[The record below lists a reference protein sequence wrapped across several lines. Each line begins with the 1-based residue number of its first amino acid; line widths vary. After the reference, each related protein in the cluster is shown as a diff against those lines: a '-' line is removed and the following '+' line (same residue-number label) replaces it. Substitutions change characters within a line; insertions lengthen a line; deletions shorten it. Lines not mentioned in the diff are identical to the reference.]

1 MRIAAR
7 VCAPQ
12 PKFLYIINRMMLKND
27 SNAVLIT
34 LVLSWV
40 NNFAKPILYLHLS
53 VLQKLKA
60 VRVGYGSLN
69 ERSWAV
75 ESI

>member
-7 VCAPQ
+7 FCAPQ

-40 NNFAKPILYLHLS
+40 NNFANQFSIFIS
-53 VLQKLKA
+53 QKLKE

>member
-1 MRIAAR
+1 MNDKLSTVTLAHAPR
-7 VCAPQ
+7 V
-12 PKFLYIINRMMLKND
+12 ND

-40 NNFAKPILYLHLS
+40 NNFCQPILYFHLS
-53 VLQKLKA
+53 VLQKLKE

-69 ERSWAV
+69 ERSWAE

>member
-12 PKFLYIINRMMLKND
+12 SQFLYIINRMILKND

-40 NNFAKPILYLHLS
+40 NNLPTNYLDLS
-53 VLQKLKA
+53 VLQKLKE
-60 VRVGYGSLN
+60 VRVG
-69 ERSWAV
+69 
-75 ESI
+75 